1 MCKMFWFN
9 GCSNPVDVLFF
20 ILLRVRGGGLGGD
33 VQAWALRVCKCTAEK
48 KMNT

>member
-1 MCKMFWFN
+1 MYKMFWFN

-20 ILLRVRGGGLGGD
+20 ILLRVRGGLGGD